1 MEYEVYIDSVFFL
14 NFALNFLALSLADR
28 GLRTNKGLRKRIVG
42 SFTGAFVYCAC
53 LILPIPF
60 IWLRICLG
68 SLGAGTGIVFLVFRP
83 LSVEGFRHCL
93 EEMLLYSLM
102 LGGIMFCVNRFFP
115 FLGGVLGTLALALVC
130 FEVIK
135 RIGDKWRNQKGNLGS
150 AMICRSHQ
158 KIKVNVLFDTGNG
171 LVEPISQKPVCV
183 VSRKVASEIWNDLD
197 SLGFRAIPFH
207 SVGCQAGILKGYL
220 VDEIA
225 VEYEGRKLCV
235 NDVYLAVKEG
245 TLGKKGDYDLIMNPR
260 ILQK

>member
-28 GLRTNKGLRKRIVG
+28 GLKTNKGFRKRVVG
-42 SFTGAFVYCAC
+42 SLTGAFVYCVC

-68 SLGAGTGIVFLVFRP
+68 SLGAGIGIVLLTFRP
-83 LSVEGFRHCL
+83 SSVEGFKHCL
-93 EEMLLYSLM
+93 EEMLLFSLI

-115 FLGGVLGTLALALVC
+115 FLGGVFGTLALALAS

-135 RIGDKWRNQKGNLGS
+135 RIGDKWRNQKSNLGS
-150 AMICRSHQ
+150 ATICKAQ
-158 KIKVNVLFDTGNG
+158 KKIKVNVLFDTGNG

-183 VSRKVASEIWNDLD
+183 VSMKVAAEIWEDLD

-207 SVGCQAGILKGYL
+207 SVGCQAGILKGYQ

-225 VEYEGRKLCV
+225 VEYEGRNLCV

-245 TLGKKGDYDLIMNPR
+245 PLGKKGDYDLIMNPG